1 MAVITI
7 SSGLCGKGKQVA
19 KRLSEKLSYRVISRE
34 VLLEASEHFNIPEI
48 KLTRA
53 IDNAPSIL
61 DRFFYGKE
69 KYIAYIKEAILSRLA
84 DDNVVY
90 HGMAG
95 HFFVQGIP
103 HVLKVLVVSDIEDRI
118 AEEVSQHDVTPRE
131 ARRLI
136 EKDDDERQAWGYHLY
151 GLDTRDPNLY
161 DLTVNLKNTSLDE
174 AVDVILQAV
183 KLPGFQTTDK
193 SKSELANKALEARLY
208 ARVVDK
214 HPTAKVS
221 ITDGTAHISVET
233 GNFLNSNTVSSI
245 ETLLADFKNKLEVKV
260 NVVPILEAG

>member
-7 SSGLCGKGKQVA
+7 SSGLCGKGKQIA
-19 KRLSEKLSYRVISRE
+19 KRLSEKLSYQVISRE

-69 KYIAYIKEAILSRLA
+69 KYITYIREAILSRLA
-84 DDNVVY
+84 EDNVVY

-118 AEEVSQHDVTPRE
+118 AEEVSQHGVTPGE

-136 EKDDDERQAWGYHLY
+136 EKDDNERQAWGYHLY

-174 AVDVILQAV
+174 AVEVILQTS
-183 KLPGFQTTDK
+183 KQPGFKSTDD
-193 SKSELANKALEARLY
+193 SKAELAVKALEAKLY
-208 ARVVDK
+208 ATLVDK

-221 ITDGTAHISVET
+221 VSDGIAYIAVET
-233 GNFLNSNTVSSI
+233 GNFLNNNVVSNI
-245 ETLLADFKNKLEVKV
+245 EKLLAGFKDEVEVKV
-260 NVVPILEAG
+260 NVVPILEAS